1 MSENDELGGVVGSL
15 YDAAMNPALWPDA
28 LAKVAAFVGG
38 PVAALSPKE
47 LMGKF
52 ADTGDRV
59 GLDFQHM
66 QMHSQA
72 CGEFDRLPAESRF
85 DVGQTVD
92 LPDLVP
98 ADDGYDRSSAWP
110 RDWGNT
116 ANAVVEKSEKTTFCD
131 VLRDDANGPGEKMRR
146 RMTLVVPHAR
156 RAILI
161 GKAIDRKAN
170 QAAILANILD
180 SLSAGLF
187 LIEADGRIAVANA
200 AGREIL
206 DADDFLRSVNGRLVA
221 RGAKADQVLQGS
233 FANKGGDVGNKDVT
247 LPLTARDGEHYV
259 AHVLPLDARTRPGND
274 TRGTVAAVFVCKAA
288 LETSSSVEV
297 IRRAYQLT
305 RTELRVLLAIVN
317 VGGIPDVATALG
329 VADCTIKTH
338 VRRLFQKTGT
348 GRQADLVKLVA
359 GFFTPLVA

>member
-1 MSENDELGGVVGSL
+1 MSKNDELGGVIGSL
-15 YDAAMNPALWPDA
+15 YDAAMNPELWPDA

-38 PVAALSPKE
+38 PAVALSPKE

-52 ADTGDRV
+52 DDTGDRV
-59 GLDFQHM
+59 GLDFQYM
-66 QMHSQA
+66 ETHSQA
-72 CGEFDRLPAESRF
+72 SGEFDRLPAEPRF

-98 ADDGYDRSSAWP
+98 SDDRRSAWP
-110 RDWGNT
+110 GEWGNA
-116 ANAVVEKSEKTTFCD
+116 ANAVVEKPEKTKFCD
-131 VLRDDANGPGEKMRR
+131 VLRDDANGAGEEMRR
-146 RMTLVVPHAR
+146 RMTLVAPHVR
-156 RAILI
+156 RAVLI
-161 GKAIDRKAN
+161 GKAIDRKAD

-187 LIEADGRIAVANA
+187 LIEADGRITLANA

-206 DADDFLRSVNGRLVA
+206 DADDFLRSINGRLVA
-221 RGAKADQVLQGS
+221 RGAKADQVLRGS
-233 FANKGGDVGNKDVT
+233 LADKGGDVGNKDVT

-259 AHVLPLDARTRPGND
+259 AHVLPLDARTRPGNE

-297 IRRAYQLT
+297 IRLAYQLT